1 MDEKIFICLICNKE
15 YNSYMGLWKHKKTKH
30 DENKKIIKKEIE
42 KKKINNKTCKYC
54 NKEFSDRRNRWRH
67 ENTICKLKFEN
78 INNSSINNTNN
89 LTNSNL
95 VQNNIQTQ
103 NIQTQN
109 NIQNQ
114 NINITINQL
123 GCEDISILNQ
133 DNIETIINEGLN
145 CVLKM
150 IELINFNK
158 DHPQNHSFCS
168 TSLNNKY
175 TNVLNT
181 ETNEIEKKRKIE
193 VFDNVLMY
201 GINHLDM
208 LKDKITDKKKKKH
221 FIEKI
226 DELIT
231 KMHGTD
237 KGYKKIFLEQLNAIS
252 YNNKKLITQTW
263 DTYLKNLL
271 VLNL

>member
-1 MDEKIFICLICNKE
+1 MDEKLFVCLICNKE

-30 DENKKIIKKEIE
+30 DENKNTIKKEIE
-42 KKKINNKTCKYC
+42 KKEINNKNCKYC
-54 NKEFSDRRNRWRH
+54 NKEFSDRSNRWRH

-78 INNSSINNTNN
+78 TNNSTINNTNN
-89 LTNSNL
+89 LTANNNSNSNI
-95 VQNNIQTQ
+95 VQN

-114 NINITINQL
+114 NIHITINQL

-133 DNIETIINEGLN
+133 DNIEEIINQGLD
-145 CVLKM
+145 CIIKL

-175 TNVLNT
+175 ASVLNIK
-181 ETNEIEKKRKIE
+181 TNEIEKKRKID

-208 LKDKITDKKKKKH
+208 LKDKITDDNKKEYFSKK
-221 FIEKI
+221 IN
-226 DELIT
+226 ELIT

-237 KGYKKIFLEQLNAIS
+237 KGYRKIFLEQLNAIS

>member
-1 MDEKIFICLICNKE
+1 MEKTFICLLCEKE

-30 DENKKIIKKEIE
+30 IENDKKE
-42 KKKINNKTCKYC
+42 INNKTCKYC

-78 INNSSINNTNN
+78 ANNSSINNTNN
-89 LTNSNL
+89 LTANNNSNSNI
-95 VQNNIQTQ
+95 VQNNIQNQT
-103 NIQTQN
+103 NIQTQNNNSNIVQN

-123 GCEDISILNQ
+123 GCEDINILNQ
-133 DNIETIINEGLN
+133 ENIEEIINQGLD
-145 CVLKM
+145 CIIKL

-175 TNVLNT
+175 ASVLNIK
-181 ETNEIEKKRKIE
+181 TNEIEKQRKID
-193 VFDNVLMY
+193 VFDKVLMY

-208 LKDKITDKKKKKH
+208 LKDKIVDENKQKNFSKK
-221 FIEKI
+221 
-226 DELIT
+226 
-231 KMHGTD
+231 
-237 KGYKKIFLEQLNAIS
+237 
-252 YNNKKLITQTW
+252 
-263 DTYLKNLL
+263 
-271 VLNL
+271 

>member
-1 MDEKIFICLICNKE
+1 MDEKIYICLICNKE

-42 KKKINNKTCKYC
+42 EKEINNKICKYC
-54 NKEFSDRRNRWRH
+54 NKEFSDRSNKWRH

-78 INNSSINNTNN
+78 TNIVNNIKKINNSTIGKMSND
-89 LTNSNL
+89 NSTFND
-95 VQNNIQTQ
+95 NST
-103 NIQTQN
+103 

-133 DNIETIINEGLN
+133 DNIEEIINQGLN
-145 CVLKM
+145 CVLKL

-175 TNVLNT
+175 ASVLNI
-181 ETNEIEKKRKIE
+181 ETNEIEKKRKTD
-193 VFDNVLMY
+193 VFDNVLLY
-201 GINHLDM
+201 SINHLDM
-208 LKDKITDKKKKKH
+208 LKDKITDKKKKKQ
-221 FIEKI
+221 FTEKI
-226 DELIT
+226 EELIT
-231 KMHGTD
+231 KMHGKD
-237 KGYKKIFLEQLNAIS
+237 KGYKKIFVEQLNAIS

-263 DTYLKNLL
+263 DNYLKNLL